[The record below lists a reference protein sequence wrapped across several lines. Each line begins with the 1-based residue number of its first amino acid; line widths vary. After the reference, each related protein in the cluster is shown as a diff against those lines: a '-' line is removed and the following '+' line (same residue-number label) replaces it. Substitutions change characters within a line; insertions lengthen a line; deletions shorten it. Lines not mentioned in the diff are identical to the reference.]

1 MTASTPTDLPD
12 FPHHVGGYELLV
24 PIGIGG
30 MGTVYLAEKEVVS
43 GVTRRFAI
51 KLLHP
56 QLRAEQR
63 IADDMLEEAKLAALI
78 THPHV
83 VRTVEAGSDAGHI
96 YLIMEYVEGVTL
108 ADMVRASIK
117 LEQPLPLPII
127 GRIFCDALDGLH
139 AAHEATGEDGQPLGL
154 VHRDFSPQNVLVSA
168 DGTSKLTDFGIAK
181 AISRI
186 GATATGVVKG
196 KISYLSPE
204 QAMGQPLD
212 RRADIWSA
220 GVCLW
225 EALCARRLFSADNDA
240 AVLLSIVSDGVIAAP
255 SSKRHDVPPAIDEV
269 VFAALDRDRGARIPT
284 AEAFR
289 QRLEG
294 AWRRESTIAER
305 SEVARF
311 VSTIAMG
318 RFAERRQKAAAAK
331 VQRDSDANV
340 SGVRRALPVSSAPPP
355 APASSRR
362 WPLVAAAGA
371 GVALAAL
378 AGVFVVGSDAPRT
391 APVASTTPVSALRV
405 EANAPIAQVQM
416 GDAPSFLVPAPEPRL
431 ELPLRAGLEPPF
443 TLVAVSVDGRRTT
456 LEVEAWPEG
465 ALEVQFDA
473 PVAQVEPEP
482 VEPKTP
488 PEPTSD
494 VAVEAPKPQ
503 PIAVRPPAASK
514 PVVSEPATP
523 EPVAPEPQPPP
534 PAPAP
539 VVRQPPPPSAPGL
552 GAPPYKR
559 KGQP

>member
-83 VRTVEAGSDAGHI
+83 VRTVEAGSDGGHI

-117 LEQPLPLPII
+117 LKQPLPLPII

-154 VHRDFSPQNVLVSA
+154 VHRDFSPQNVLISA

-240 AVLLSIVSDGVIAAP
+240 AVLLSIVSGGAIDAP

-269 VFAALDRDRGARIPT
+269 VYAALDRDRGARIPT

-294 AWRRESTIAER
+294 AWRRETTIAER

-311 VSTIAMG
+311 VSTVAMG
-318 RFAERRQKAAAAK
+318 RFAERRQKVAEAK

-355 APASSRR
+355 APPAARR

-378 AGVFVVGSDAPRT
+378 VGVFVAGSDPPSPAPAEPS
-391 APVASTTPVSALRV
+391 APAAVLRV

-431 ELPLRAGLEPPF
+431 ELPLRAGLAPPF
-443 TLVAVSVDGRRTT
+443 RLVAVAVDGRRTT
-456 LEVEAWPEG
+456 LDVGMWPEG
-465 ALEVQFDA
+465 ALALRFDEPA
-473 PVAQVEPEP
+473 PAADPVPVAPKAPTEPSSE
-482 VEPKTP
+482 
-488 PEPTSD
+488 
-494 VAVEAPKPQ
+494 VAVEAPKPG
-503 PIAVRPPAASK
+503 PIAARPRPA
-514 PVVSEPATP
+514 P
-523 EPVAPEPQPPP
+523 EPVAPEPATPEPAAPEPQPP

-539 VVRQPPPPSAPGL
+539 VVRQPPPPTAPGL

>member
-1 MTASTPTDLPD
+1 MTTSTPTDLPD

-43 GVTRRFAI
+43 GVARRFAI

-63 IADDMLEEAKLAALI
+63 IADGMLEEAKLAALI

-96 YLIMEYVEGVTL
+96 YLTMEYVEGVTL
-108 ADMVRASIK
+108 ADMVRASIERK
-117 LEQPLPLPII
+117 QPLPLPIL

-139 AAHEATGEDGQPLGL
+139 AAHEATGDDGQPLGL
-154 VHRDFSPQNVLVSA
+154 VHRDFSPQNVLISA

-204 QAMGQPLD
+204 QAMGESLD

-225 EALCARRLFSADNDA
+225 EALCARRLFRADNDA
-240 AVLLSIVSDGVIAAP
+240 AVLLSIVSEGAIPAP
-255 SSKRHDVPPAIDEV
+255 SSERHDVPPAIDEV

-289 QRLEG
+289 QRLDA
-294 AWRRESTIAER
+294 AWRRETTIAER

-311 VSTIAMG
+311 VSTIARG
-318 RFAERRQKAAAAK
+318 RFAERKQKVAEAK

-340 SGVRRALPVSSAPPP
+340 SGVRRAMPISSAPPP
-355 APASSRR
+355 AVEPRRR
-362 WPLVAAAGA
+362 WPLALAAGA
-371 GVALAAL
+371 GVAMAAVI
-378 AGVFVVGSDAPRT
+378 GI
-391 APVASTTPVSALRV
+391 VASSSEAPAPATVASAAAPTMALEL
-405 EANAPIAQVQM
+405 EANAPIAQVQV
-416 GDAPSFLVPAPEPRL
+416 GDAPSFVVPSPETRL
-431 ELPLRAGLEPPF
+431 ELPVRGGLEPPF
-443 TLVAVSVDGRRTT
+443 TLVAVAVDGRRAR
-456 LEVEAWPEG
+456 LEVEVWPDAALALRFG
-465 ALEVQFDA
+465 AAEA
-473 PVAQVEPEP
+473 PAPSVKPD
-482 VEPKTP
+482 P
-488 PEPTSD
+488 PAAPT
-494 VAVEAPKPQ
+494 AEAPKPS
-503 PIAVRPPAASK
+503 PRPVPFAVRPQPA
-514 PVVSEPATP
+514 PVTAVP
-523 EPVAPEPQPPP
+523 EPSPPTPAPTPPPVQAPPP
-534 PAPAP
+534 PT
-539 VVRQPPPPSAPGL
+539 APGL